1 MTLKERIESCSK
13 CPLRAK
19 LTEFEKPVFGVG
31 SNKPKVMIVIDN
43 NTSESLFLIDG
54 LKLEYLE
61 KNLAKYKINKSDLYI
76 TPLVK
81 CARKTTVKSFK
92 ECRDWLRE
100 EIEEFRPKLVIL
112 ISAFNISEYSSFT
125 INEIIW
131 YKISLNKLANSTA
144 EDKKYTDTI
153 FTKIKEHCA

>member
-43 NTSESLFLIDG
+43 
-54 LKLEYLE
+54 
-61 KNLAKYKINKSDLYI
+61 I

-81 CARKTTVKSFK
+81 CARKPTKKSFELCK
-92 ECRDWLRE
+92 DWIVE
-100 EIEEFRPKLVIL
+100 EIKEFKPSFVLF
-112 ISAFNISEYSSFT
+112 ISAFDFTNYGYLPIEYASYLNGDKVFGKNDVKEILNNTYICNISLSR
-125 INEIIW
+125 
-131 YKISLNKLANSTA
+131 LASNSK
-144 EDKKYTDTI
+144 EDKKYTDII